1 MSKLLSIVIPAYREE
16 KNISYIYSELV
27 PILSTLEWYDY
38 EIIFVN
44 DGSPD
49 KTWQE
54 IEKLCES
61 DTRVKWINLSRNFGH
76 QAALTAWLDIARW
89 DAVVSMDAD
98 MQDPPEVVTQ
108 MIKKWQ
114 EWYEIVYARRK
125 NRNDAFL
132 KKYTAILYYKIL
144 SKISD
149 TEIPRNVWDFRLIDK
164 KVLTVFKG
172 LKEKDRYIRGM
183 FSWLGFKTGFVDFN
197 RPERIHGET
206 GYTWKKMMKLASD
219 GILNFSTFPLK
230 IGAFIGMF
238 MILLSVVFFLYMIVW
253 TIIVWDLTYYQLYK
267 WISVAG
273 FGFMGLQF
281 IFMWILGE
289 YIWRIY
295 NETRERPIYII
306 REKLN
311 I

>member
-1 MSKLLSIVIPAYREE
+1 MSQLLSIVIPAYREE

-27 PILSTLEWYDY
+27 PVLSTLEWYDY
-38 EIIFVN
+38 EVIFVN
-44 DGSPD
+44 DGSTD

-54 IEKLCES
+54 IERLCKS
-61 DTRVKWINLSRNFGH
+61 DKRVKWVNLSRNFGH

-98 MQDPPEVVTQ
+98 MQDPPELI
-108 MIKKWQ
+108 IKMLEKWVQ
-114 EWYEIVYARRK
+114 WDEIVYARRK
-125 NRNDAFL
+125 NRNDGFL

-144 SKISD
+144 SSISD
-149 TEIPRNVWDFRLIDK
+149 TEIPRNVGDFRLVDR
-164 KVLTVFKG
+164 KVLDVFKN

-183 FSWLGFKTGFVDFN
+183 FSWLWFRTGFVDFN

-206 GYTWKKMMKLASD
+206 GYTWKKMLKLASD

-230 IGAFIGMF
+230 IGAFMGGI
-238 MILLSVVFFLYMIVW
+238 MIFLSLLFFLYVLQDALIYKVE
-253 TIIVWDLTYYQLYK
+253 YPLYK
-267 WISVAG
+267 WLSIAG
-273 FGFMGLQF
+273 FGVMWLQF

-295 NETRERPIYII
+295 NETRERPIYIV
-306 REKLN
+306 RERKN